1 MSSAAASMSASYE
14 SLIPTFP
21 LFQGFTTVGARRLIE
36 HGQIN
41 QLPAGA
47 ILFNE
52 GEFASVV
59 LLVLAGDLQVFVR
72 RGEREL
78 VLASATPGTIVG
90 ELAVL
95 CGIPRAASVRAAVDS
110 AVLEWSAVSFRRML
124 LSDVL
129 LSQRIFS
136 QALRTLID
144 KERSLIDSLTN
155 DRGAGV

>member
-1 MSSAAASMSASYE
+1 VFSEGEAAS
-14 SLIPTFP
+14 
-21 LFQGFTTVGARRLIE
+21 
-36 HGQIN
+36 N
-41 QLPAGA
+41 
-47 ILFNE
+47 
-52 GEFASVV
+52 V

-72 RGEREL
+72 RGDGDV

-110 AVLEWSAVSFRRML
+110 AVLEWSDASFRRLL

-136 QALRTLID
+136 RALRSLID
-144 KERSLIDSLTN
+144 KEQSLIDSLSN
-155 DRGAGV
+155 SRNAAV

>member
-1 MSSAAASMSASYE
+1 MSTSYE

-21 LFQGFTTVGARRLIE
+21 LFEGFTTHGAQRLLE
-36 HGQIN
+36 HGTIN
-41 QLPAGA
+41 QCPAGA
-47 ILFNE
+47 TVFSE
-52 GEFASVV
+52 GETASNV

-72 RGEREL
+72 RGDKDV

-110 AVLEWSAVSFRRML
+110 AVLEWSAASFRRLL

-136 QALRTLID
+136 QALRSLID
-144 KERSLIDSLTN
+144 KERALINSLTT
-155 DRGAGV
+155 

>member
-1 MSSAAASMSASYE
+1 MSTSYE

-21 LFQGFTTVGARRLIE
+21 LFEGFTAHGAQRLLENGTII
-36 HGQIN
+36 QC
-41 QLPAGA
+41 PAGA
-47 ILFNE
+47 TVFSE
-52 GEFASVV
+52 GETAYNV

-72 RGEREL
+72 RGDGDV

-110 AVLEWSAVSFRRML
+110 AVLEWSDASFRRLL

-136 QALRTLID
+136 QALRSLID
-144 KERSLIDSLTN
+144 KER
-155 DRGAGV
+155 AGS

>member
-1 MSSAAASMSASYE
+1 MSASYE

-21 LFQGFTTVGARRLIE
+21 LFEGFTIHGAQRLIE

-41 QLPAGA
+41 QLPAGS

-52 GEFASVV
+52 GEAASGV

-72 RGEREL
+72 RGERDL

-110 AVLEWSAVSFRRML
+110 VVLEWNVTSFRRLL

-129 LSQRIFS
+129 LSQRIFG

-155 DRGAGV
+155 ARGAGA